1 MPATTARKG
10 SAAYEKGIRE
20 GQAMASR
27 ARRSTAPEPE
37 ETEEE
42 GEEEEMDMAST
53 SRKRSAKGA
62 KNTKAPMDGGMY
74 GKKPMDGECGC
85 SGKKGGKCDGSCGGA
100 MRKRGDAALTPHE
113 YLGACDLGIQ
123 DRSRSYI
130 RARLDAAERL
140 DLKCGKGAISKG
152 EKCTKGA
159 ATQVD
164 PRAAAQKEFRTLMN
178 NPVAA
183 NQFNRAKGS
192 TKGVGNKI
200 KAVGE
205 FAARVGGGAAIGAGL
220 MQTFEGAMKGNLGE
234 VSRGYRNMQLGAAAT
249 QVAAASKAGR
259 MGKTQLS
266 KEFLKS
272 AARNA
277 AIGVGQ
283 EAAIGGVAGF
293 NRSGGMAG
301 LRRRTRGA
309 YQRATGMRSTPRGT
323 GFASSAYDRPLR
335 GRRDSVYASG
345 FPLDSAALAI

>member
-53 SRKRSAKGA
+53 NRKRSAKGA
-62 KNTKAPMDGGMY
+62 KNTKAPMDGAY
-74 GKKPMDGECGC
+74 GKKPMDAECGC

-140 DLKCGKGAISKG
+140 DLKCGNGAISEG

-159 ATQVD
+159 AQKVQG
-164 PRAAAQKEFRTLMN
+164 PAQK
-178 NPVAA
+178 
-183 NQFNRAKGS
+183 AKGIAS
-192 TKGVGNKI
+192 TAAILGGLAINAGAAGVALGKGFSGDFAGAGRAFQVAGGGQALMATGARGLGLKKEANKLI
-200 KAVGE
+200 S
-205 FAARVGGGAAIGAGL
+205 GAAITAGL
-220 MQTFEGAMKGNLGE
+220 GTVQRELATGEIQGAMGRARIGKRLRYAPGN
-234 VSRGYRNMQLGAAAT
+234 
-249 QVAAASKAGR
+249 
-259 MGKTQLS
+259 
-266 KEFLKS
+266 
-272 AARNA
+272 
-277 AIGVGQ
+277 AIGRARI
-283 EAAIGGVAGF
+283 AA
-293 NRSGGMAG
+293 MK
-301 LRRRTRGA
+301 RRPMPKPKMKDGKIA
-309 YQRATGMRSTPRGT
+309 NPW
-323 GFASSAYDRPLR
+323 L
-335 GRRDSVYASG
+335 DSVYADG
-345 FPLDSAALAI
+345 FAPDLYQLTI

>member
-20 GQAMASR
+20 GRAMSAK
-27 ARRSTAPEPE
+27 ARTPEPE

-53 SRKRSAKGA
+53 NRKRSAKGA

-74 GKKPMDGECGC
+74 GKKPMDCECGC
-85 SGKKGGKCDGSCGGA
+85 KGKKGGKCGSMKKDRA
-100 MRKRGDAALTPHE
+100 DAALTPHE
-113 YLGACDLGIQ
+113 YLSACDLGIQ

-130 RARLDAAERL
+130 RARLDAAARL
-140 DLKCGKGAISKG
+140 DLKCGAGSISKG

-159 ATQVD
+159 AQQVD
-164 PRAAAQKEFRTLMN
+164 PRAAAKQEFRTLMN

-205 FAARVGGGAAIGAGL
+205 LAARVGGGAAMGAGL

-259 MGKTQLS
+259 MGKKQLS

-283 EAAIGGVAGF
+283 EVAIGGVAGF

-309 YQRATGMRSTPRGT
+309 YQSATGMRSTPSGT

-335 GRRDSVYASG
+335 GRRDSPYASG

>member
-53 SRKRSAKGA
+53 NRKRSAKGA

-85 SGKKGGKCDGSCGGA
+85 KGKKGGKCEGSCGSMKKDRA
-100 MRKRGDAALTPHE
+100 DAALTPHE
-113 YLGACDLGIQ
+113 YLNACDLGIQ

-140 DLKCGKGAISKG
+140 DLKCGKGSISKG
-152 EKCTKGA
+152 EKCSKGA

-164 PRAAAQKEFRTLMN
+164 PKKAPGRIEKRGLYGTSGLGGDPFSYKNMANKSAMLNAAVLGGVGGLLGGPKGALAGAVVGGLAGAATGAAQAGLNRVTSRAAKRRRMTNEFEKPIASEYGKKRSAMRAGGATRQQVGEYDQKTAMRL
-178 NPVAA
+178 ARGYDRI
-183 NQFNRAKGS
+183 QQR
-192 TKGVGNKI
+192 TKG
-200 KAVGE
+200 
-205 FAARVGGGAAIGAGL
+205 RYGA
-220 MQTFEGAMKGNLGE
+220 
-234 VSRGYRNMQLGAAAT
+234 
-249 QVAAASKAGR
+249 
-259 MGKTQLS
+259 
-266 KEFLKS
+266 
-272 AARNA
+272 
-277 AIGVGQ
+277 
-283 EAAIGGVAGF
+283 
-293 NRSGGMAG
+293 
-301 LRRRTRGA
+301 
-309 YQRATGMRSTPRGT
+309 
-323 GFASSAYDRPLR
+323 
-335 GRRDSVYASG
+335 DSVYASG

>member
-53 SRKRSAKGA
+53 NRKRSAKGA

-159 ATQVD
+159 ATTVD
-164 PRAAAQKEFRTLMN
+164 PKAPGKGKGMGTALK
-178 NPVAA
+178 VAA
-183 NQFNRAKGS
+183 
-192 TKGVGNKI
+192 GV
-200 KAVGE
+200 ALV
-205 FAARVGGGAAIGAGL
+205 
-220 MQTFEGAMKGNLGE
+220 
-234 VSRGYRNMQLGAAAT
+234 GAAAFG
-249 QVAAASKAGR
+249 AKKYGPKAIRNAKAG
-259 MGKTQLS
+259 MLKTKRSLQQTTRETMRS
-266 KEFLKS
+266 QMKKEGATPAQWAEWSKS
-272 AARNA
+272 APKSGSTSAQRESFKDFFYKNTPGAR
-277 AIGVGQ
+277 
-283 EAAIGGVAGF
+283 
-293 NRSGGMAG
+293 
-301 LRRRTRGA
+301 
-309 YQRATGMRSTPRGT
+309 
-323 GFASSAYDRPLR
+323 RPKS
-335 GRRDSVYASG
+335 DSVYASG
-345 FPLDSAALAI
+345 FALDTSALAS

>member
-53 SRKRSAKGA
+53 NRKRSAKGA

-74 GKKPMDGECGC
+74 GKKPMDAECGC
-85 SGKKGGKCDGSCGGA
+85 SGKKGGKCDGNCGGA

-123 DRSRSYI
+123 DRGRSYI

-159 ATQVD
+159 ATAVNPNAPQGVSRITLTGKETGIFSRERIKREGYYGSQLGGD
-164 PRAAAQKEFRTLMN
+164 PFSRKSQ
-178 NPVAA
+178 
-183 NQFNRAKGS
+183 AKR
-192 TKGVGNKI
+192 
-200 KAVGE
+200 AVGGN
-205 FAARVGGGAAIGAGL
+205 AAVGAVAGALLGGPKGALIGAALGGAAGAGL
-220 MQTFEGAMKGNLGE
+220 GAMTAQINRGT
-234 VSRGYRNMQLGAAAT
+234 SRAANRSLQREKFEKPIASEYGKKR
-249 QVAAASKAGR
+249 AA
-259 MGKTQLS
+259 M
-266 KEFLKS
+266 
-272 AARNA
+272 
-277 AIGVGQ
+277 
-283 EAAIGGVAGF
+283 
-293 NRSGGMAG
+293 RSGGSTRQQIG
-301 LRRRTRGA
+301 EYDQRTAMRLARG
-309 YQRATGMRSTPRGT
+309 
-323 GFASSAYDRPLR
+323 YDRIQQR
-335 GRRDSVYASG
+335 TKGRYGADSPYASG

>member
-53 SRKRSAKGA
+53 SRKRSAKNA

-85 SGKKGGKCDGSCGGA
+85 KGKKGAKCDGSCGGA

-113 YLGACDLGIQ
+113 YLDACDLGIQ

-140 DLKCGKGAISKG
+140 DLKCGKGSISKG

-159 ATQVD
+159 ATTVNPNAQGKGSNTALKM
-164 PRAAAQKEFRTLMN
+164 AAAGGLVIGASYLAGRSGLGLKAGSALKTAASEIGQASKEISSAGKYGLKMQTK
-178 NPVAA
+178 VAKQA
-183 NQFNRAKGS
+183 ASNIRGRAKLRALTN
-192 TKGVGNKI
+192 TKMPESNTLYG
-200 KAVGE
+200 
-205 FAARVGGGAAIGAGL
+205 RVVNPWAEGAA
-220 MQTFEGAMKGNLGE
+220 
-234 VSRGYRNMQLGAAAT
+234 QLSDQG
-249 QVAAASKAGR
+249 QAGR
-259 MGKTQLS
+259 AVQ
-266 KEFLKS
+266 
-272 AARNA
+272 AAK
-277 AIGVGQ
+277 
-283 EAAIGGVAGF
+283 
-293 NRSGGMAG
+293 
-301 LRRRTRGA
+301 RRFR
-309 YQRATGMRSTPRGT
+309 
-323 GFASSAYDRPLR
+323 
-335 GRRDSVYASG
+335 RRDSVYASG

>member
-10 SAAYEKGIRE
+10 SAAYEAGIRE
-20 GQAMASR
+20 GRAMSAK
-27 ARRSTAPEPE
+27 ARRAPEESEEPE
-37 ETEEE
+37 N
-42 GEEEEMDMAST
+42 EEEMDMDMGKKPH
-53 SRKRSAKGA
+53 SRKRSAKNA
-62 KNTKAPMDGGMY
+62 NNTKAPMDGGMY

-85 SGKKGGKCDGSCGGA
+85 KGKKGAKCDGSCGGA

-113 YLGACDLGIQ
+113 YLDACDSGIQ

-140 DLKCGKGAISKG
+140 DLKCGKGSISKG

-159 ATQVD
+159 AQEAD
-164 PRAAAQKEFRTLMN
+164 PRAAAKQEFRTLMN

-183 NQFNRAKGS
+183 NQFNKAKGS

-200 KAVGE
+200 KAVGD
-205 FAARVGGGAAIGAGL
+205 
-220 MQTFEGAMKGNLGE
+220 
-234 VSRGYRNMQLGAAAT
+234 RNMQLGAAAT

-259 MGKTQLS
+259 MGKKQLS

-309 YQRATGMRSTPRGT
+309 YQRATGMRSTPSGT
-323 GFASSAYDRPLR
+323 GWASSAYDRPLR